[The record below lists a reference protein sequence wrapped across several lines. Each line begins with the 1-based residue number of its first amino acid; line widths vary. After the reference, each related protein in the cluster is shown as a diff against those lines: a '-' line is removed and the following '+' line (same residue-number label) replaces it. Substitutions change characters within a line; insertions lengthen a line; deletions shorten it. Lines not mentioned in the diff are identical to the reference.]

1 MQSTRQFKKVTR
13 KEPTVSSGISVHT
26 SEPLYVKG
34 QAKTQ
39 VNVPEVSFDKL
50 SDKTNY

>member
-1 MQSTRQFKKVTR
+1 MQSTRQFKKAAR

-34 QAKTQ
+34 QAKTRA
-39 VNVPEVSFDKL
+39 NVPEVSFDKF